1 MKEHGWIT
9 VEIPDEFCSTGEL
22 DFDESNSICEIDTE
36 VCKYCGLLRDS
47 PKPVFRKTCSGV
59 WKDDDKK
66 WYWCIRGDWATVMS
80 KEEVK

>member
-1 MKEHGWIT
+1 MKKHGWIT

-47 PKPVFRKTCSGV
+47 PKPFFRKSCSGV
-59 WKDDDKK
+59 WKDKK
-66 WYWCIRGDWATVMS
+66 WYWEI
-80 KEEVK
+80 KEESK